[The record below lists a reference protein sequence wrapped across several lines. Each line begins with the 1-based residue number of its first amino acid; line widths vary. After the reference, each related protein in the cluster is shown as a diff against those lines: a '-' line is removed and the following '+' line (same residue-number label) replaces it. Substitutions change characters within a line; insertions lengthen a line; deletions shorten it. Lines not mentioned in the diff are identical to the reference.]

1 MPVIVICRMG
11 LRAIVRARDRL
22 SGCRRMDAHAQLGF
36 EPTSIAGD
44 QFGRDLSAELKMW
57 AEVVEKAK
65 IKLP

>member
-1 MPVIVICRMG
+1 MPEVK
-11 LRAIVRARDRL
+11 ARL
-22 SGCRRMDAHAQLGF
+22 AQLGF

-65 IKLP
+65 IKLQ

>member
-1 MPVIVICRMG
+1 
-11 LRAIVRARDRL
+11 
-22 SGCRRMDAHAQLGF
+22 MDAHAQLGF

-44 QFGRDLSAELKMW
+44 QFSRELTAELKMW